1 MSFLH
6 FGLLPYF
13 LPLVLIP
20 VLLHLLTLHRLKT
33 VELSTFRFL
42 FDSYVQQRRRM
53 KFLEALIAFLRTLFL
68 LLLVLL
74 ICRPIV
80 KHWSAMFGGSQTGRD
95 VILLVDGSASMNAVT
110 EGITSLERA
119 KQAAIAVT
127 DRLSV
132 DDRVT
137 VIRVAAKPEEVCS
150 RFSSDAE
157 AIRSEIESMQATPSR
172 GNLFAAFS
180 QLFGI
185 ESRKLNKPAVY
196 LFSDLQSTG
205 WNEFV
210 DGNSSGLIPPDTELT
225 VVNVGSNQEFSNTAV
240 VGQSPE
246 DQRAIAGLPIKLNP
260 RVTNHSETE
269 TQNIPVSI
277 FIEDKEIARK
287 TLTLQPGETGN
298 TELVFTPT
306 QAGVLRGRFEIPE
319 DRFEADDSFLFSL
332 NVAPQIR
339 VLLVNGN
346 PSAQPLEDEGLYLQT
361 AMVATDSSDEENDPD
376 LAEEREFV
384 RSLVVEE
391 IPQGNVNLQALSDAE
406 VVILANCGSLNP
418 NHFKLLREFVAGGG
432 GLLVFPGDKV
442 NHDVYSKQFFPSPE
456 IPDQAFVA
464 AQLAPA
470 EGDPNESETHRR
482 LGAIDFAHPVFS
494 VFADSEQRYLTTLKI
509 YRHFPYKLPEPRG
522 NSWPLVEFED
532 GSPALLESVYGNGR
546 VLLTAFPLNT
556 KWTNLPMKP
565 EFVPLV
571 LRMIGHVKRLSDVDG
586 PLVVPADGTAEF
598 IVSQD
603 WAPAEGIVT
612 DADGRVTPVDFQRS
626 NSRLVGAFERTIQ
639 KGFYELEVTGGQ
651 TEKLQQGLHRFAVN
665 VSPDESNFLRLTKPQ
680 LETMLPSAKLT
691 TIDAS
696 AEAQQLFGNIGDQR
710 EIWRPLIILT
720 FIIIGI
726 EFLLSTLGGQ
736 TLDDDRPTKSQR
748 FRDLV
753 RAKLLGRMT
762 GAGFR
767 ELTGSQTDD

>member
-13 LPLVLIP
+13 LPLVAIP
-20 VLLHLLTLHRLKT
+20 ILLHLLTLHRLKT

-74 ICRPIV
+74 ICRPVV
-80 KHWSAMFGGSQTGRD
+80 KHWTAMFGGSHTGRD
-95 VILLVDGSASMNAVT
+95 VVLLIDGSASMNAVT

-119 KQAAIAVT
+119 KRAAIAVT
-127 DRLSV
+127 DRLAV

-137 VIRVAAKPEEVCS
+137 VIRVAAKPVEVCN

-157 AIRSEIESMQATPSR
+157 AIRNEIEGLQATPSR

-180 QLFGI
+180 QLFGP
-185 ESRKLNKPAVY
+185 ESRKLNKPVVY
-196 LFSDLQSTG
+196 LFSDLQASG
-205 WNEFV
+205 WGEFV
-210 DGNSSGLIPPDTELT
+210 DGNSATLIPPDTELT
-225 VVNVGSNQEFSNTAV
+225 VVNVGSNQQFANVAV

-260 RVTNHSETE
+260 RVINYSETE
-269 TQNIPVSI
+269 TTDIAVSI
-277 FIEDKEIARK
+277 FIEDKEIARQ
-287 TLTLQPGETGN
+287 TLTLEPGATGDA
-298 TELVFTPT
+298 ELIFTPT
-306 QAGVLRGRFEIPE
+306 ETGVLRGRFEIPA
-319 DRFEADDSFLFSL
+319 DRFEIDNSFLFTL

-346 PSAQPLEDEGLYLQT
+346 PSVQPLDNEGLYLQT
-361 AMVATDSSDEENDPD
+361 AMIATTPSEEAESDPK
-376 LAEEREFV
+376 LAEERELV
-384 RSLVVEE
+384 RSLIVEDV
-391 IPQGNVNLQALSDAE
+391 PQSNVNQESLDKAE
-406 VVILANCGSLNP
+406 VVILANCGGLNP
-418 NHFKLLREFVAGGG
+418 DQYKLLREFVAAGG

-442 NHDVYSKQFFPSPE
+442 NHDAYSKQFFPSPE

-464 AQLAPA
+464 AEIVAA
-470 EGDPNESETHRR
+470 EGDPNNSATHFQ

-494 VFADSEQRYLTTLKI
+494 VFANSEQRYLTKLKI
-509 YRHFPYKLPEPRG
+509 YRHFPYKLPEKRG
-522 NSWPLVEFED
+522 NTWPLVEFED

-571 LRMIGHVKRLSDVDG
+571 LRMIGHVKRAADVDG
-586 PLVVPADGTAEF
+586 TLVVPADGTAEF
-598 IVSQD
+598 VVSQD
-603 WAPAEGIVT
+603 WAPAQGSVK
-612 DADGRVTPVDFQRS
+612 DAAGRTTPVEFQRS
-626 NSRLVGAFERTIQ
+626 NSRLVGAFDRTVE

-651 TEKLQQGLHRFAVN
+651 AETLHRGVHRFAVN
-665 VSPDESNFLRLTKPQ
+665 VAPDESNFLRLTKPQ
-680 LETMLPSAKLT
+680 LEAMLPSARLT

-696 AEAQQLFGNIGDQR
+696 AEAQQLYGSIGDER
-710 EIWRPLIILT
+710 EVWRPLILLT
-720 FIIIGI
+720 FIIIGV
-726 EFLLSTLGGQ
+726 EFLLSTLGGHS
-736 TLDDDRPTKSQR
+736 LDNLS
-748 FRDLV
+748 LIHI
-753 RAKLLGRMT
+753 
-762 GAGFR
+762 
-767 ELTGSQTDD
+767 

>member
-13 LPLVLIP
+13 LPLALIP
-20 VLLHLLTLHRLKT
+20 ILLHLLTLHRLKT

-68 LLLVLL
+68 ALLVLL

-110 EGITSLERA
+110 EGITSLQRA
-119 KQAAIAVT
+119 KQAAVAVI
-127 DRLSV
+127 DRLSAE
-132 DDRVT
+132 DRVT
-137 VIRVAAKPEEVCS
+137 IVRVAAKPEEVCN

-157 AIRSEIESMQATPSR
+157 AIRSELDGLQASPSR

-180 QLFGI
+180 QMFGP
-185 ESRKLNKPAVY
+185 EARKLNKPAVY

-205 WNEFV
+205 WSEFAN
-210 DGNSSGLIPPDTELT
+210 GNSSDLIPPDTELT
-225 VVNVGSNQEFSNTAV
+225 VVNVGSNQEFANVAV
-240 VGQSPE
+240 IGQSPE

-260 RVTNHSETE
+260 RVTNHSESE
-269 TQNIPVSI
+269 VKDIPVSI

-287 TLTLQPGETGN
+287 TLTLEPGATGET
-298 TELVFTPT
+298 EFIFTPT
-306 QAGVLRGRFEIPE
+306 EAGELRGRFEIPE
-319 DRFEADDSFLFSL
+319 DRFKADDTFLFSL

-346 PSAQPLEDEGLYLQT
+346 PSPQPLDDEGLYLQT
-361 AMVATDSSDEENDPD
+361 AMVATDSEDEESDPA
-376 LAEEREFV
+376 LAAERLLV
-384 RSLVVEE
+384 HSLVVEE
-391 IPQGNVNLQALSDAE
+391 IPQDKLNKETLNDVE
-406 VVILANCGSLNP
+406 VVILANCGAMNP
-418 NHFKLLREFVAGGG
+418 EQFKLLREFVAGGG
-432 GLLVFPGDKV
+432 GLLIFPGDKV
-442 NHDVYSKQFFPSPE
+442 HQDAYTQQFFPAPE
-456 IPDQAFVA
+456 TPDQAFVA
-464 AQLAPA
+464 ATLAPP
-470 EGDPNESETHRR
+470 EGDPNKSDTSYR

-494 VFADSEQRYLTTLKI
+494 VFKDTDQRYLTKLKI
-509 YRHFPYKLPEPRG
+509 YRRFLYKLPEQRA

-532 GSPALLESVYGNGR
+532 GAPALLESVYGNGR

-598 IVSQD
+598 VVSQD
-603 WAPAEGIVT
+603 WAPAEGTVT
-612 DADGRVTPVDFQRS
+612 DAEGRITPVEFQRS
-626 NSRLVGAFERTIQ
+626 NSRLIGAFDRTVE
-639 KGFYELEVTGGQ
+639 KGFYELDVTGGQ
-651 TEKLQQGLHRFAVN
+651 KETLQHGVHRFAVN
-665 VSPDESNFLRLTKPQ
+665 VAPDESNFQRLTKPQ
-680 LETMLPSAKLT
+680 IETMLPTAKLT
-691 TIDAS
+691 VIDAS
-696 AEAQQLFGNIGDQR
+696 AEAQQLFGNIGDER
-710 EIWRPLIILT
+710 EIWRLLIIFT
-720 FIIIGI
+720 FVIITV
-726 EFLLSTLGGQ
+726 EFLLSTMGGRS
-736 TLDDDRPTKSQR
+736 LEDGKPKSRR
-748 FRDLV
+748 FGDLV

-762 GAGFR
+762 GSTFR
-767 ELTGSQTDD
+767 ELTGSRKDE